1 MSQRNNAVFAVAC
14 IGIAVMTRII
24 AKKYFKNPPSNDIP
38 MPNESDFAIGEFLNT
53 FTVFHFSTWYN
64 HIFLSYCTKTSNFIK
79 IKG

>member
-38 MPNESDFAIGEFLNT
+38 MPNESDFAIGEF
-53 FTVFHFSTWYN
+53 FKRVYS
-64 HIFLSYCTKTSNFIK
+64 I
-79 IKG
+79 